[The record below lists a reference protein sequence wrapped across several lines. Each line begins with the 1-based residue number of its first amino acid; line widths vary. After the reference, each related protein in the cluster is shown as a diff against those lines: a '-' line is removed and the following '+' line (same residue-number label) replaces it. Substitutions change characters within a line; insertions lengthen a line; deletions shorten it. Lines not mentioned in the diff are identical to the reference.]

1 MEFKDI
7 INSKFNRFKEL
18 NIPIN
23 DVLQNSF
30 DSSSK
35 SDLNIAK
42 ISEENLVNNLDTE
55 LKTIIR
61 EDRNS
66 LNNTILNENQITNF
80 NFFILGK
87 KQILN
92 SSDINL
98 IKYKSKEKNNKETK
112 KRGRKRKRED
122 TCNNEDD
129 SDKKTHDKFS
139 DDNMRKKCKNIVLK
153 YILEFINRKI
163 REKYF
168 GKIGH
173 GKFKKELKILKQEEK
188 VNSTVDSDKLFLN
201 KSIKAIFSEDISHR
215 FSNYPPTHNKIIIE
229 SLINEEDEDK
239 KIYFSSLFNIT
250 FLDCLK
256 YFRGDIIIK
265 ELDGFIKFSSLE
277 EKIKNKHGKS
287 YVDLML
293 YYLKGFQEIIN
304 NKKPRKIHKKVE

>member
-92 SSDINL
+92 SSDINY
-98 IKYKSKEKNNKETK
+98 IK
-112 KRGRKRKRED
+112 
-122 TCNNEDD
+122 
-129 SDKKTHDKFS
+129 
-139 DDNMRKKCKNIVLK
+139 
-153 YILEFINRKI
+153 IN
-163 REKYF
+163 
-168 GKIGH
+168 
-173 GKFKKELKILKQEEK
+173 
-188 VNSTVDSDKLFLN
+188 
-201 KSIKAIFSEDISHR
+201 
-215 FSNYPPTHNKIIIE
+215 
-229 SLINEEDEDK
+229 
-239 KIYFSSLFNIT
+239 
-250 FLDCLK
+250 
-256 YFRGDIIIK
+256 
-265 ELDGFIKFSSLE
+265 
-277 EKIKNKHGKS
+277 
-287 YVDLML
+287 
-293 YYLKGFQEIIN
+293 
-304 NKKPRKIHKKVE
+304 

>member
-122 TCNNEDD
+122 TGSNEDD

-153 YILEFINRKI
+153 YILEFIKRKI
-163 REKYF
+163 F
-168 GKIGH
+168 W
-173 GKFKKELKILKQEEK
+173 
-188 VNSTVDSDKLFLN
+188 
-201 KSIKAIFSEDISHR
+201 
-215 FSNYPPTHNKIIIE
+215 
-229 SLINEEDEDK
+229 
-239 KIYFSSLFNIT
+239 
-250 FLDCLK
+250 
-256 YFRGDIIIK
+256 
-265 ELDGFIKFSSLE
+265 
-277 EKIKNKHGKS
+277 
-287 YVDLML
+287 
-293 YYLKGFQEIIN
+293 
-304 NKKPRKIHKKVE
+304 

>member
-55 LKTIIR
+55 LKTIIK

-122 TCNNEDD
+122 TGSNEDD

-168 GKIGH
+168 GKIGQ

-201 KSIKAIFSEDISHR
+201 KSIKEIFSENISPR

-239 KIYFSSLFNIT
+239 KIYFNSLFNIT

-256 YFRGDIIIK
+256 YFRGDIIIN

-277 EKIKNKHGKS
+277 ENIKNKHGKS

>member
-122 TCNNEDD
+122 TSNNEDD

-153 YILEFINRKI
+153 YILEFIKRKI
-163 REKYF
+163 F
-168 GKIGH
+168 W
-173 GKFKKELKILKQEEK
+173 
-188 VNSTVDSDKLFLN
+188 
-201 KSIKAIFSEDISHR
+201 
-215 FSNYPPTHNKIIIE
+215 
-229 SLINEEDEDK
+229 
-239 KIYFSSLFNIT
+239 
-250 FLDCLK
+250 
-256 YFRGDIIIK
+256 
-265 ELDGFIKFSSLE
+265 
-277 EKIKNKHGKS
+277 
-287 YVDLML
+287 
-293 YYLKGFQEIIN
+293 
-304 NKKPRKIHKKVE
+304 